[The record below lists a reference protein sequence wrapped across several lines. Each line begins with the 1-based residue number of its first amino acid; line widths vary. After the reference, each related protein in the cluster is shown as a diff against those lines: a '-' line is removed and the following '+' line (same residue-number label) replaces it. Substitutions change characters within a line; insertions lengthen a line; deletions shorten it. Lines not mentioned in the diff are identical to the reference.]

1 MTAWSDKGSDV
12 MSNKWYARTV
22 LFVADID
29 RSVDFYV
36 KQFGFTQNWRFVDEA
51 GKAGVAQVARPGCE
65 LILTAES
72 PDKAGK
78 GLMFISLD
86 VEVLNALRA
95 ELEGRGVDVKE
106 GLWGYRVMVIV
117 DPDGNEFYFAY
128 DEGLK
133 AKGTLQRF

>member
-1 MTAWSDKGSDV
+1 